1 LALSVGDRVCLS
13 DLGRQRSPRM
23 TQTGVITGAIGGAF
37 YVLLDGA
44 KSPVRLHHSYIVK
57 VDNDSVPGRRTN

>member
-1 LALSVGDRVCLS
+1 
-13 DLGRQRSPRM
+13 M